1 MCGKYPAP
9 FFGVKSLISCFE
21 ASQSDLRGIWTSH
34 GRSEHSK
41 KVRRVGATR
50 AKCPAN
56 DGGGYRA
63 HLAHA
68 AHDHGEVTKGRR
80 WKLARMM
87 SMRQGGT
94 CVYREYR
101 SFRPFQGQIKG
112 LHVGTFHADRLLRA
126 CLWKRVGTVQA
137 RSRPV
142 FHKHWTS
149 SRPHRLGG
157 FVPEHD
163 LVLAE

>member
-1 MCGKYPAP
+1 MCGKNPCP
-9 FFGVKSLISCFE
+9 FFRVKSLISCFE
-21 ASQSDLRGIWTSH
+21 ASHGDLGEIWASH
-34 GRSEHSK
+34 GASGYSK

-56 DGGGYRA
+56 DGDGYRA
-63 HLAHA
+63 HLTHA
-68 AHDHGEVTKGRR
+68 ERDHGEVTKGRR

-94 CVYREYR
+94 CVHREYR

-126 CLWKRVGTVQA
+126 RLWKRVGTVQA